1 MIRFVLAAHVAAA
14 LAFALVVP
22 LFEKPDEP
30 HHLEYVRFLARAR
43 RLPRPLPAFPWH
55 EEAIWKGVHP
65 PLYYAGEAAVLLAAD
80 PLGVRGIASSP
91 VYRLGRVRRAERGP
105 VPPGAIPVVDPRG
118 FAFGGAG
125 ERMYVPDARD
135 RFPYRYPFTVLRLL
149 RLPGLL
155 WGVLTV
161 FCAWRAARLALG
173 GDARFA
179 AVAAALVGLN
189 PQFCFLA
196 GGITNDGLANLCA
209 ALTVWLGLRHL
220 LRGAAGRPA
229 RRVAG
234 LGAAAGLGLLVKQTT
249 AASVPFA
256 LACVVLAARG
266 RPFAR
271 APGWRARVA
280 AHAALC
286 AACVILAGGWWHV
299 RLARETGDAFGLRV
313 RAAGYREEVTP
324 RALTSPYFTAF
335 GSAFPREVFSSFWG
349 RFGWMNIPTRPGVTA
364 ALAGLCAAGLAG
376 LALRWGRGR
385 TARGRPAFAS
395 PWIPWLLAGH
405 GLVSLAGLVVEN
417 LTFTTMQGRYLF
429 ASLAPFAIL
438 LAAGLKGWAGPLRR
452 AGVTWGEAAVAW
464 SAVGLLLAA
473 DAAGLTAVW
482 CAYGPP

>member
-1 MIRFVLAAHVAAA
+1 MKTLRPVLAAHLAVA
-14 LAFALVVP
+14 LGFAVVVP

-30 HHLEYVRFLARAR
+30 RHLDYARFLARER
-43 RLPRPLPAFPWH
+43 RLPRPLPVPPWH
-55 EEAIWKGVHP
+55 EEPVWKGVHP
-65 PLYYAGEAAVLLAAD
+65 PLYYAVEAAVLLAAD
-80 PLGVRGIASSP
+80 PLGARGIAWNPAS
-91 VYRLGRVRRAERGP
+91 LLERDAPPRGAP
-105 VPPGAIPVVDPRG
+105 VPPGTIMRSWPRG
-118 FAFGGAG
+118 HVGA
-125 ERMYVPDARD
+125 RMFPPDARD

-464 SAVGLLLAA
+464 SVVGLLLAA
-473 DAAGLTAVW
+473 DAAGLTVVW
-482 CAYGPP
+482 RAYAAG